1 MVEIKTR
8 NNSYLPGLEPW
19 PANLNERK
27 IKILKSS
34 WAGVFRDHLLET
46 LPIHAVSLHFSK
58 TMGRPTKEL
67 VTVVGACVFQQVF
80 DLSDVETRD
89 QLAFNEQWHYAL
101 DSFNPKDH
109 VVSLK
114 TLWTMR
120 NILVNDKLAKETFSK
135 SADKLADVYHV
146 DTRLQRLDSVHIQS
160 NMAQLGRVRLLSRTI
175 TTFLKNLKRH
185 HKDLYF
191 DSSLQE
197 LRVRYEKEED
207 DTYFGNVKPSG
218 SRKRLA
224 EIAVDLHTLLNNFCK
239 HDDVASMYSYKFL
252 ERVFSE
258 QCRIEEDKIIVK
270 ESSEISSDSLQNPSD
285 ADATYDGHKGPGY
298 QVQIMETYTPKT
310 KGYPE
315 ANQEKPDK
323 ASLELVTY
331 VEVEPAHNH
340 DSCALEPAL
349 EDVSERDLLPDE
361 LAADTSYGSETNKQK
376 AQEYGVDL
384 VAPLPGRKPQKDL
397 SVFIVDQQ
405 TEQIRECPYG
415 HKPEKIKHNKKGS
428 ITAIWSKSFC
438 GECSNLDNCPVRS
451 GKSGYLLNYTRE
463 EIHTMLRRQ
472 YEQSK
477 EFKEKYRYRSG
488 IEATNSRYIHMTGAR
503 RLNYRGLPKIS
514 YAARLKALG
523 INLFRAARYQLQHG
537 IRVPENRKLALNV
550 G

>member
-1 MVEIKTR
+1 MVEIKPR
-8 NNSYLPGLEPW
+8 NNSCFPGMESFSGI
-19 PANLNERK
+19 LNERK
-27 IKILKSS
+27 IKLLKSS

-46 LPIHAVSLHFSK
+46 LPIHAVSQHFSK

-80 DLSDVETRD
+80 DLSDIETRD

-101 DSFNPKDH
+101 DNFNPKDH

-114 TLWTMR
+114 TLWSMR
-120 NILVNDKLAKETFSK
+120 NILVKDNLAKETFSK
-135 SADKLADVYHV
+135 SADKLADVYEV

-197 LRVRYEKEED
+197 LRLRYEKEED

-218 SRKRLA
+218 SRKRLE
-224 EIAVDLHTLLNNFCK
+224 EIASDLHTLLSHFSE
-239 HDDVASMYSYKFL
+239 HDGVASMYSYKL
-252 ERVFSE
+252 LDRVFSE
-258 QCRIEEDKIIVK
+258 QCRIEEDKVIVK
-270 ESSEISSDSLQNPSD
+270 ESGAISSDSLQNPSD
-285 ADATYDGHKGPGY
+285 ADATYDGHKGQGY

-310 KGYPE
+310 NGEPG
-315 ANQEKPDK
+315 ASQEKPDK
-323 ASLELVTY
+323 PSLELLTY
-331 VEVEPAHNH
+331 VEVEPAHKH
-340 DSCALEPAL
+340 DSGALEPAL
-349 EDVSERDLLPDE
+349 ADVKDRDLLPDE
-361 LAADTSYGSETNKQK
+361 LAADTSYGSETNNQK
-376 AQEYGVDL
+376 SKEYGVDL
-384 VAPLPGRKPQKDL
+384 IAPIPGRKPRKDL
-397 SVFIVDQQ
+397 SVFTVDEQ
-405 TEQIRECPYG
+405 TEEIRKCPCG
-415 HKPEKIKHNKKGS
+415 HKPERIKYNKKGS
-428 ITAIWSKSFC
+428 ITAIWSESYC
-438 GECSNLDNCPVRS
+438 GNCPDQASCPVRP

-477 EFKEKYRYRSG
+477 EFKERYRYRSG

-514 YAARLKALG
+514 YAAKLKAMG

-537 IRVPENRKLALNV
+537 ITVPENGEIALNV
-550 G
+550 A